1 MKKILIIQTAF
12 LGDAILATALAEV
25 LHSNSGNEISILVR
39 KGNESLFKGHPFL
52 KEVLVWDKKHNK
64 IKNLFAIVNQIRK
77 NKYDSVINL
86 QRFFS
91 TGLITGFSGAAERIG
106 FDKNPLSFLFTHTV
120 KHVIGDGRHEVARNL
135 ELIGQSASSPLQRP
149 VLYPQ
154 LSDVDVTTDYR
165 KIPYVCMAPASVWFT
180 KQLPAEKWIE
190 LIKKIPQEIAV
201 YLIGGP
207 GDAALCDKIREQ
219 ADRQQVFNLAGT
231 TGYLTTAA
239 LMREAKMNY
248 VNDSGPLHIA
258 SAVNA
263 PVTAFFCST
272 LPAFGFGPLSDQ
284 SVIIET
290 SEKLECRPCGLH
302 GKKSCPLGHYLCG
315 TTIHIPTPIFSK

>member
-12 LGDAILATALAEV
+12 LGDAILATALAET
-25 LHSNSGNEISILVR
+25 LHKNAENEISILVR

-52 KEVLVWDKKHNK
+52 KEVMVWDKKNNK
-64 IKNLFAIVNQIRK
+64 LNNLLAIINQVRNK
-77 NKYDSVINL
+77 KYDAVINL

-91 TGLITGFSGAAERIG
+91 TGLITGFSGAAARIG
-106 FDKNPLSFLFTHTV
+106 FDKNPLSFLFTRTV
-120 KHVIGDGRHEVARNL
+120 KHLIGDGRHEVARNL
-135 ELIGQSASSPLQRP
+135 ELIGQDASLPLQRP

-154 LSDVDVTTDYR
+154 PSDLEAIAQCRHV
-165 KIPYVCMAPASVWFT
+165 PYVCMAPASVWFT
-180 KQLPAEKWIE
+180 KQLPTEKWVE
-190 LIKKIPQEIAV
+190 LIKKIPQQIAV

-207 GDAALCDKIREQ
+207 GDKTLCENIKELSGRK
-219 ADRQQVFNLAGT
+219 QVFNLAGT
-231 TGYLTTAA
+231 TGYLATAA
-239 LMREAKMNY
+239 LMREAKMNF

-272 LPAFGFGPLSDQ
+272 LPAFGFGPLSDS

-290 SEKLECRPCGLH
+290 SEKLVCRPCGLH
-302 GKKSCPLGHYLCG
+302 GKNSCPLGHFHCG
-315 TTIHIPTPIFSK
+315 TTIQIPSVEYLS